1 MICKFRL
8 QSVKCTVSNTLVS
21 ELLIHLKH
29 TKFMNLS
36 SLTEKCDDFFESI
49 INKKF
54 FPGKSIIKHIMRIGI
69 VTAAIFITTSV
80 QLLFAGPVKSQ
91 PINEVKVTIGLN
103 SESLIQAFKKI
114 EASTGYH
121 FMYRKD
127 EVKNIRNLNLAET
140 KISVEEFLKIALAKT
155 SLTYR
160 QLKDQILIMPSK
172 NLVTYSVLNDYKLP
186 YAIDDNIV
194 TGKVTDDK
202 SNPLAG
208 VSITVKGTNT
218 GTSTDKSG
226 NYTISIPENSI
237 LVFSFIGFISQ
248 EIAVNN
254 QSLLN
259 VSLKEETKELNE
271 IVVTALGIKKS
282 KRGLVYSSAEVKGSE
297 FTEARE
303 NNVAS
308 ALTGKIAGVDAT
320 QIASGPGGSSRIV
333 IRGVGA
339 INGSA
344 NNQPLYIVNGSPIY
358 NGNGGALS
366 SSTGF
371 NYDRGDGI
379 SSINPDDIE
388 SITVLKSGAAAALYG
403 SQAANGVILI
413 TTKSGRAQKGIG
425 VDFNSNLVYG
435 TPSSYPNYQ
444 YEYGSGNDGV
454 KPATQAAALSAGRL
468 SYGAKLDG
476 SPVIQFDGVERPY
489 SGVNVKDNVNNFYR
503 PSRNFTN
510 TVAFYGGS
518 NALNFRLSV
527 SDLDAQA
534 QTPNSTFDRKTS
546 NLSVMSHL
554 GKNDFITIEG
564 NAQYNYEKGHNRPNV
579 GYAELNPS
587 WATYLL
593 GNSVDIR
600 SLAPGYNATNDEI
613 QWNPVPA
620 APNPWFIVNKTG
632 NDDVRNRFIG
642 SGSIQINFLENL
654 FIKGTISKD
663 FIFSDRS
670 NFVPIGTAFTPK
682 GYYNSYEDQF
692 DINNARATLN
702 YNANFLKDFSVNAF
716 VGVNR
721 ERNNS
726 LSSSITGRDFII
738 PDFISYTNLGT
749 LDVPNKSETHF
760 GTNSLFGS
768 ADVDFKKIVYLSFT
782 GRKDWFS
789 TLNVGNNA
797 IFYPSI
803 GGTVIL
809 SDALKLPD
817 AISFLK
823 LRGSWAQVG
832 NATVD
837 PYAINQT
844 YNLTPGGFNGLP
856 VLNASNRLPN
866 PGLRP
871 LTVTTSE
878 GGFEIQFFKNRLGID
893 ATYYDRMTTNN
904 ILQPDISNAS
914 GYLAGNQ
921 NVGTLRNRG
930 IELLL
935 TATPA
940 LTQNF
945 RWNIS
950 YNMAWNKNQI
960 ISLAPGLTTLT
971 IGSGISGG
979 VNIISQVGLPYGT
992 LQAPVF
998 LKDGK
1003 GIQVYNSTSGYE
1015 QNVRE
1020 NLGVANP
1027 PYIMGLTNDF
1037 RYKRF
1042 NLNILLD
1049 AKFGSVGY
1057 SNLWQYASRFGL
1069 TKETLPGREGGL
1081 QLSGVDQS
1089 GAPFSKLWDVTLL
1102 DTYYNNRGN
1111 NYAGSVNVF
1120 KTDFVKLRSLIL
1132 SYNIPVNKLKLVKI
1146 QSASI
1151 AIVARNLAIL
1161 YRDKRVKE
1169 AGLDPEFGQTVSNTT
1184 GTSGTGEPR
1193 TRDIGL
1199 NLNIKF

>member
-1 MICKFRL
+1 
-8 QSVKCTVSNTLVS
+8 
-21 ELLIHLKH
+21 
-29 TKFMNLS
+29 MNLS
-36 SLTEKCDDFFESI
+36 SLTEKFDDFFESI
-49 INKKF
+49 INNKIS
-54 FPGKSIIKHIMRIGI
+54 PEKSIIKHIMRIGI
-69 VTAAIFITTSV
+69 VTVTIFITTSV

-91 PINEVKVTIGLN
+91 PINEVQVTIGLN
-103 SESLIQAFKKI
+103 SETLIQAFKKI

-127 EVKNIRNLNLAET
+127 EVKNIRNLNLAVT
-140 KISVEEFLKIALAKT
+140 KLSIEEFLKIALART

-172 NLVTYSVLNDYKLP
+172 NLITNSTLNDYKLP
-186 YAIDDNIV
+186 YVIDDNIV

-202 SNPLAG
+202 GNPLPG

-226 NYTISIPENSI
+226 NYTIDIPENSI

-248 EIAVNN
+248 EIAANN
-254 QSLLN
+254 QTLLN

-344 NNQPLYIVNGSPIY
+344 NNQPLYVVNGSPIY

-476 SPVIQFDGVERPY
+476 SAVIQFDGVERPY

-510 TVAFYGGS
+510 TIAFYGGS

-692 DINNARATLN
+692 DISNARATLN
-702 YNANFLKDFSVNAF
+702 YNTTFLKDFSVNAF

-721 ERNNS
+721 ERHNS

-768 ADVDFKKIVYLSFT
+768 ADVDFKKIIYLSFT

-921 NVGTLRNRG
+921 NVGSLRNRG

-935 TATPA
+935 TGTPVI
-940 LTQNF
+940 TSNF
-945 RWNIS
+945 RWNVS

-960 ISLAPGLTTLT
+960 LSLAPGLTTLT
-971 IGSGISGG
+971 IGSGISSG
-979 VNIISQVGLPYGT
+979 VTVISQVGLPYAT
-992 LQAPVF
+992 LQGLVF
-998 LKDGK
+998 QKDAK
-1003 GIQVYNSTSGYE
+1003 GAQVYNSTSGYE
-1015 QNVRE
+1015 ASVRQ

-1042 NLNILLD
+1042 TLNVLLD
-1049 AKFGSVGY
+1049 AKFGAVGY

-1089 GAPFSKLWDVTLL
+1089 GAPFSKLWDVVLL

-1111 NYAGSVNVF
+1111 NYSGSVNVF
-1120 KTDFVKLRSLIL
+1120 KTDFIKLRSLIL
-1132 SYNIPVNKLKLVKI
+1132 SYNLPVDKLKLIKI
-1146 QSASI
+1146 QAASI
-1151 AIVARNLAIL
+1151 SIVSRNLAIL
-1161 YRDKRVKE
+1161 YRDKRVKA
-1169 AGLDPEFGQTVSNTT
+1169 AGLDPEFEQTVNNTT
-1184 GTSGTGEPR
+1184 GTAGTGEPR

>member
-1 MICKFRL
+1 
-8 QSVKCTVSNTLVS
+8 
-21 ELLIHLKH
+21 
-29 TKFMNLS
+29 MNLP
-36 SLTEKCDDFFESI
+36 SLTGEFHNFFKSTVKKKFPFEKSI
-49 INKKF
+49 INY
-54 FPGKSIIKHIMRIGI
+54 IMRIGI
-69 VTAAIFITTSV
+69 VTATILITTSV
-80 QLLFAGPVKSQ
+80 QLLFATPLKSQ
-91 PINEVKVTIGLN
+91 PINEVKITLGLN
-103 SESLIQAFKKI
+103 NETLIQAFQKV

-127 EVKNIRNLNLAET
+127 EVKNIRNLNLPISQ
-140 KISVEEFLKIALAKT
+140 ISVEDFLKIALAKT
-155 SLTYR
+155 SLTYKQVR
-160 QLKDQILIMPSK
+160 DQILIMRSK
-172 NLVTYSVLNDYKLP
+172 KLISYSELKDYEVP
-186 YAIDDNIV
+186 YTINANIV
-194 TGKVTDDK
+194 SGKVTDARG
-202 SNPLAG
+202 NPLSG
-208 VSITVKGTNT
+208 VSIAVKGSSV
-218 GTSTDKSG
+218 GTSTDISG
-226 NYTISIPENSI
+226 NYSINVPDNGT
-237 LVFSFIGFISQ
+237 LVFSFIGFITS
-248 EIAVNN
+248 EVAVNN
-254 QSLLN
+254 QTLLN
-259 VSLKEETKELNE
+259 VSLQDETKELNE

-282 KRGLVYSSAEVKGSE
+282 KRGLVYSTAEVKGSE

-358 NGNGGALS
+358 NGNGGAVA

-371 NYDRGDGI
+371 NYDTGDGI

-425 VDFNSNLVYG
+425 VDVNSNIVYG
-435 TPSSYPNYQ
+435 TPSSFPNYQ

-468 SYGAKLDG
+468 SYGAKVDG
-476 SPVIQFDGVERPY
+476 SMVVQFDGVERPY
-489 SGVNVKDNVNNFYR
+489 SPVNVKDNVNNFYR

-518 NALNFRLSV
+518 NALNFRLSI

-534 QTPNSTFDRKTS
+534 QTPNSTFDRKTT
-546 NLSVMSHL
+546 NLSVTSHL

-587 WATYLL
+587 WATYLI
-593 GNSVDIR
+593 GNTVDVR
-600 SLAPGYNATNDEI
+600 SLAPGYNENGDEI

-620 APNPWFIVNKTG
+620 APNPWFVVNKTG
-632 NDDVRNRFIG
+632 NDDTRNRFIG
-642 SGSIQINFLENL
+642 SGSIQINFLPNL
-654 FIKGTISKD
+654 FVKGVISKD
-663 FIFSDRS
+663 FLFSERS
-670 NFVPIGTAFTPK
+670 NYVPIGTAFTPK
-682 GYYNSYEDQF
+682 GYYNSYEDQN
-692 DINNARATLN
+692 DIGNARATIN
-702 YNANFLKDFSVNAF
+702 YNAKFLKDFSISAF
-716 VGVNR
+716 AGVNR
-721 ERNNS
+721 ERHNA
-726 LSSSITGRDFII
+726 LLSSITGRDFII
-738 PDFISYTNLGT
+738 PNFISYTNLNT
-749 LDVPNKSETHF
+749 LDVANRSESHF

-768 ADVDFKKIVYLSFT
+768 VDLDFKRIFYLSFT

-803 GGTVIL
+803 GGSIIL

-817 AISFLK
+817 VISFLK
-823 LRGSWAQVG
+823 LRGSWAEVG

-844 YNLTPGGFNGLP
+844 YRLTPGGFNGLP

-893 ATYYDRMTTNN
+893 ATYYDRETTNN

-935 TATPA
+935 TGTPVI
-940 LTQNF
+940 TRNF
-945 RWNIS
+945 RWSVS
-950 YNMAWNKNQI
+950 YNMAWNKNEI
-960 ISLAPGLTTLT
+960 LSLAPGLTTLT

-979 VNIISQVGLPYGT
+979 VNIISQVGLPYAT
-992 LQAPVF
+992 VQAPVF
-998 LKDGK
+998 LKDAK

-1015 QNVRE
+1015 QSVRE

-1037 RYKRF
+1037 KYKRF
-1042 NLNILLD
+1042 SLNILLD

-1069 TKETLPGREGGL
+1069 TKETLPGRENGL
-1081 QLSGVDQS
+1081 ELSGVDQN
-1089 GAPFSKLWDVTLL
+1089 GAPFSKTWAVDLL

-1120 KTDFVKLRSLIL
+1120 KTDFVKLRSVIL
-1132 SYNIPVNKLKLVKI
+1132 SYNLPVDKLKLIKI
-1146 QSASI
+1146 QSASLS
-1151 AIVARNLAIL
+1151 IVSRNLAIL

>member
-1 MICKFRL
+1 
-8 QSVKCTVSNTLVS
+8 
-21 ELLIHLKH
+21 
-29 TKFMNLS
+29 MNLP
-36 SLTEKCDDFFESI
+36 SLTGEFHNFFKSTI
-49 INKKF
+49 KKSF
-54 FPGKSIIKHIMRIGI
+54 SFEKSIVKDIMRIGI
-69 VTAAIFITTSV
+69 VTAAILITTSV
-80 QLLFAGPVKSQ
+80 QLLCATPLKSQ
-91 PINEVKVTIGLN
+91 PINEVKITLGLN
-103 SESLIQAFKKI
+103 NESLIQAFQKI
-114 EASTGYH
+114 EANTGYH

-127 EVKNIRNLNLAET
+127 EVKNIRNLNLPVS
-140 KISVEEFLKIALAKT
+140 KISVEDFLKIALAKT
-155 SLTYR
+155 SLTYKQVR
-160 QLKDQILIMPSK
+160 DQILIMQSK
-172 NLVTYSVLNDYKLP
+172 KLISYSELNGYDVP
-186 YAIDDNIV
+186 FAINANIV
-194 TGKVTDDK
+194 SGKVTDARD
-202 SNPLAG
+202 NPLSG
-208 VSITVKGTNT
+208 VSVTVKGSTV
-218 GTSTDKSG
+218 GTSTDISG
-226 NYTISIPENSI
+226 NYAINVPDNGTLI
-237 LVFSFIGFISQ
+237 FSFIGFLTR
-248 EIAVNN
+248 EVAVNN
-254 QSLLN
+254 QTLLN
-259 VSLKEETKELNE
+259 VSLQEETKELNE

-282 KRGLVYSSAEVKGSE
+282 KRGLVYSTAEVKGSE

-344 NNQPLYIVNGSPIY
+344 NNQPLYVVNGSPIY
-358 NGNGGALS
+358 NGNGGALA

-371 NYDRGDGI
+371 NYDTGDGI

-425 VDFNSNLVYG
+425 VDVNSNIVYG
-435 TPSSYPNYQ
+435 TPSSYPNFQ

-468 SYGAKLDG
+468 SYGAKVDG
-476 SPVIQFDGVERPY
+476 SMVVQFDGVERPY
-489 SGVNVKDNVNNFYR
+489 SPVKVKDNVNNFYR

-518 NALNFRLSV
+518 NGLNFRLSI

-534 QTPNSTFDRKTS
+534 QTPNSTFDRKTT
-546 NLSVMSHL
+546 NLSVTSHL
-554 GKNDFITIEG
+554 GKNDFITVEG

-593 GNSVDIR
+593 GNTVDIR
-600 SLAPGYNATNDEI
+600 SLAPGYNANGDEI

-620 APNPWFIVNKTG
+620 APNPWFVVNKTG

-642 SGSIQINFLENL
+642 SGSVQINLLENL
-654 FIKGTISKD
+654 FIKGIISKD
-663 FIFSDRS
+663 FLFTDRY
-670 NFVPIGTAFTPK
+670 NYVPIGTAFTPK
-682 GYYNSYEDQF
+682 GYYNSYEDQN
-692 DINNARATLN
+692 DITNARATLN
-702 YNANFLKDFSVNAF
+702 YNTAFLKDFNVSAF

-721 ERNNS
+721 ERRNTI
-726 LSSSITGRDFII
+726 LSSITGRDFII
-738 PDFISYTNLGT
+738 PNFVSYTNLNT
-749 LDVPNKSETHF
+749 LDVPNKTESHS
-760 GTNSLFGS
+760 GTNSLFAS
-768 ADVDFKKIVYLSFT
+768 ADLDFRRIIYLSFT

-789 TLNVGNNA
+789 TLNIGNNA
-797 IFYPSI
+797 IFYPSV

-817 AISFLK
+817 VISFLK

-844 YNLTPGGFNGLP
+844 YNLTAGGFNGLP

-878 GGFEIQFFKNRLGID
+878 GGFEIQFFKNRLGLD
-893 ATYYDRMTTNN
+893 VTYYDRKTTNN
-904 ILQPDISNAS
+904 ILQPDISNAT

-940 LTQNF
+940 VTRNF
-945 RWNIS
+945 RWNVS
-950 YNMAWNKNQI
+950 YNMAWNKNEI
-960 ISLAPGLTTLT
+960 LSLAPGLTTLT

-979 VNIISQVGLPYGT
+979 VNIISQVGLPYAT

-998 LKDGK
+998 LKDAK

-1015 QNVRE
+1015 QSVRQ

-1042 NLNILLD
+1042 SLNVLLD

-1081 QLSGVDQS
+1081 QLSGVDET

-1132 SYNIPVNKLKLVKI
+1132 SYNLPVNKLNLIKI

-1151 AIVARNLAIL
+1151 SIVARNLAIL

-1184 GTSGTGEPR
+1184 GTSGTSEPR